1 MNIPQITAEQVEAFI
16 LILLRVSA
24 MIAMIPVLGNATTP
38 VRVKGGLSLMIAF
51 LLFPVVGMQVPPLD
65 ILPMVWRMAGE
76 VMIGVLV
83 GFMGKMILSALQLSG
98 QLIGFQMG
106 FAIVNV
112 VDPITSTQVSITAQF
127 QYIVAMLVF
136 LAVDGHHVFLYAIAE
151 SYTIIPPLAFTFSS
165 ELARAFIE
173 FSRGIFVVAVKIGAP
188 VIAVLLMTSVGVGI
202 VARTVPQINVFIVGF
217 PLNIAMGLIG
227 IGLTLP
233 LFVKMVGNIFLDFEK
248 ELSMFLRLM

>member
-24 MIAMIPVLGNATTP
+24 MVVTIPVLGNTTTP
-38 VRVKGGLSLMIAF
+38 LRVKGGLSLIIAF
-51 LLFPVVGMQVPPLD
+51 LLFPVVVMEIPPLD
-65 ILPMVWRMAGE
+65 VLPMIWRMAGE

-83 GFMGKMILSALQLSG
+83 GFTGRMILSSLQLSG

-112 VDPITSTQVSITAQF
+112 VDPITSTQISITAQF

-136 LAVDGHHVFLYAIAE
+136 LAVNGHHIFLYAIAQ
-151 SYTIIPPLAFTFSS
+151 SYAIVPPLDFTFSS
-165 ELARAFIE
+165 ELARFLIE
-173 FSRGIFVVAVKIGAP
+173 FSRGIFVVAIKMGAP

-202 VARTVPQINVFIVGF
+202 VSRTVPQINVFIVGF
-217 PLNIAMGLIG
+217 PLKIAMGLIG

-233 LFVKMVGNIFLDFEK
+233 LFVKVVGNIFLGFEK
-248 ELSMFLRLM
+248 DLSTLLHLM